1 MPVKTGAG
9 PLTSASAGGVSE
21 ALGDINPETVPANLK
36 VEGQDWFA
44 LFNPKATRYLK
55 VDLVHSF
62 DHGSV
67 VCCVKFSADGRYL
80 AAGCNQATY
89 IYDTVTSSRVA

>member
-1 MPVKTGAG
+1 MMN
-9 PLTSASAGGVSE
+9 LTVT
-21 ALGDINPETVPANLK
+21 DIP
-36 VEGQDWFA
+36 FA
-44 LFNPKATRYLK
+44 FIRFNPKAQRYLK

-89 IYDTVTSSRVA
+89 IYDTQTAARVA

>member
-1 MPVKTGAG
+1 M
-9 PLTSASAGGVSE
+9 
-21 ALGDINPETVPANLK
+21 
-36 VEGQDWFA
+36 
-44 LFNPKATRYLK
+44 
-55 VDLVHSF
+55 DLAHTF

-89 IYDTVTSSRVA
+89 IYDTLTSARVA